1 MYFRTKTV
9 KGTPLVQLVESY
21 RNSESQPRQRV
32 IASLG
37 DASLPEDEKRAI
49 AKAVE
54 SALRGQTDWLDNEA
68 LSQDASSW
76 VARIVQLARNSKGGN
91 AAVEAA
97 TVDGVL
103 LDQIET
109 QNVVQLGPQ
118 LVAMKAWEALALSSL
133 LEEQGMNPSAIA
145 TAQLMVSNRLIKP
158 LSEWALIDWSERTA
172 LPELLGL
179 RLTKTGKDRLYR
191 TGDQLLKQRTAIES
205 KLRLQQPDLF
215 NMERS
220 VILYDVTNTHFE
232 GVCSKNA
239 KARHGKNKQ
248 KRNDCPQVA
257 IGMAFDEHGLPLA
270 HEVFEG
276 NTADTTTLVT
286 LLERLEVKDEG
297 QLKPVVILDAGFAS
311 KSNLTLL
318 KERGYSYLINITRS
332 SRSKYAKSFDREDFE
347 ALPGRSEKNKVEVK
361 KIEDP
366 DDADSQLVLCR
377 SAQRGLKEVAMLSK
391 AEERFLSDQQALA
404 ARITVGR
411 LIDPEKIQRKIG
423 ALQKKHPKVQRYYSI
438 ELRDGTLIAE
448 RKDAQME
455 QALGLCGDY
464 VLKTDKQLD
473 ADQLWQLYM
482 TLLKAE
488 RGFRM
493 LKGSLGLRPNYHQ
506 LEERVDAHIFISV
519 LAYHL
524 LTWIHHQLEICGDT
538 REWKTIRRL
547 LSTHSLVSTILPL
560 KDGTIM
566 QVRKPSVP
574 DPEQA
579 LVFQQLGI
587 DWSRACPVQ
596 KSIMK

>member
-9 KGTPLVQLVESY
+9 KGTPLLQLVESY
-21 RNSESQPRQRV
+21 RNVEGQPRQRV

-37 DASLPEDEKRAI
+37 DAALPEDEKRAI
-49 AKAVE
+49 AKAVA
-54 SALRGQTDWLDNEA
+54 SALQGQTDWLGNEA
-68 LSQDASSW
+68 LSQEASSW

-97 TVDGVL
+97 TADGVL
-103 LDQIET
+103 LDAIET

-118 LVAMKAWEALALSSL
+118 LVAMQAWEALALSSL
-133 LEEQGMNPSAIA
+133 LEELGMNRSAIA
-145 TAQLMVSNRLIKP
+145 SAQLMVANRLIEP
-158 LSEWALIDWSERTA
+158 LSEWALIEWSERTA

-191 TGDQLLKQRTAIES
+191 TGDQLLKQRSAIES
-205 KLRLQQPDLF
+205 KLRQQQPDLF
-215 NMERS
+215 NLERS
-220 VILYDVTNTHFE
+220 VVLYDVTNTHFE
-232 GVCSKNA
+232 GVCAKNP

-286 LLERLEVKDEG
+286 LLDRLEVQDAG
-297 QLKPVVILDAGFAS
+297 LKPVVILDAGFAS
-311 KSNLTLL
+311 QSNLTLL
-318 KERGYSYLINITRS
+318 QQRGYSYLINITRS
-332 SRSKYAKSFDREDFE
+332 SRAKYAQAFERETFE
-347 ALPGRSEKNKVEVK
+347 ALPGRTEKGKVEVK
-361 KIEDP
+361 KITDP
-366 DDADSQLVLCR
+366 DDADSHLVLCR

-391 AEERFLSDQQALA
+391 AEERFLADQQALA
-404 ARITVGR
+404 ARIAAGR

-423 ALQKKHPKVQRYYSI
+423 ALQKKHPKVQRYYRI
-438 ELRDGTLIAE
+438 ELRDGTLHAE
-448 RKDAQME
+448 RNDAQLE
-455 QALGLCGDY
+455 QARALCGDY

-473 ADQLWQLYM
+473 ADQLWHLYM

-506 LEERVDAHIFISV
+506 IEERVDAHIFISV

-524 LTWIHHQLEICGDT
+524 LTWIHHQLERCGDT
-538 REWKTIRRL
+538 REWKTIRRI

-560 KDGTIM
+560 NDGTIL

-579 LVFQQLGI
+579 LIFKQLGI
-587 DWSRACPVQ
+587 DWKRACPAQ

>member
-109 QNVVQLGPQ
+109 QNVVQVGPQ

>member
-49 AKAVE
+49 AQAVE
-54 SALRGQTDWLDNEA
+54 SALSGQTDWLASEA
-68 LSQDASSW
+68 LSPDASSW
-76 VARIVQLARNSKGGN
+76 VARIVQLALNSKGGN
-91 AAVEAA
+91 SVVEAA
-97 TVDGVL
+97 SVDGVL
-103 LDQIET
+103 LDEIET

-133 LEEQGMNPSAIA
+133 LEELGMNPSAIA
-145 TAQLMVSNRLIKP
+145 TAQLMVSNRLIEP

-191 TGDQLLKQRTAIES
+191 TGDQLLKQRTTIES

-215 NMERS
+215 NMQRS

-232 GVCSKNA
+232 GVCPKNP

-276 NTADTTTLVT
+276 NTVDTTTLVT
-286 LLERLEVKDEG
+286 LLDRLEIKDSG
-297 QLKPVVILDAGFAS
+297 LKPVVILDAGFAS

-332 SRSKYAKSFDREDFE
+332 SRKKYAQAFDQEDFE
-347 ALPGRSEKNKVEVK
+347 ALPGRTEKNKVEVK

-366 DDADSQLVLCR
+366 EDADSQLVLCR

-391 AEERFLSDQQALA
+391 AEERFLADQQALSERIA
-404 ARITVGR
+404 AGR

-438 ELRDGTLIAE
+438 EFCDGTLIAQ
-448 RKDAQME
+448 RKDEQME

-493 LKGSLGLRPNYHQ
+493 LKSSLGLRPNYHQ

-524 LTWIHHQLEICGDT
+524 LTWIHHRLEVSGDT

-560 KDGTIM
+560 KDGIIM

-574 DPEQA
+574 DSEQA
-579 LVFQQLGI
+579 RIFQQMGV
-587 DWSRACPVQ
+587 DWKQACPAQ
-596 KSIMK
+596 KSIKK

>member
-1 MYFRTKTV
+1 MFFRTKTL
-9 KGTPLVQLVESY
+9 KGTPLVQLVEAY
-21 RNSESQPRQRV
+21 RNPEGQPRQRV
-32 IASLG
+32 IASMG

-54 SALRGQTDWLDNEA
+54 SALTGQSDWLEVEA
-68 LSQDASSW
+68 LSADASSW

-91 AAVEAA
+91 EVVRAAS
-97 TVDGVL
+97 VDGVL

-133 LEEQGMNPSAIA
+133 LEELGMNPSEIA
-145 TAQLMVSNRLIKP
+145 SAQLLVSNRLIEP
-158 LSEWALIDWSERTA
+158 LSEWALIGWSERTA
-172 LPELLGL
+172 FPELLGL

-191 TGDQLLKQRTAIES
+191 TGDSLLEHRKTIES
-205 KLRLQQPDLF
+205 RLREQQLDLF
-215 NMERS
+215 QLKRS

-232 GVCSKNA
+232 GVCRGNP

-276 NTADTTTLVT
+276 NIADTKTLVT
-286 LLERLEVKDEG
+286 LLDRLEIKDEG
-297 QLKPVVILDAGFAS
+297 LKPVVILDAGFAS
-311 KSNLTLL
+311 KANLKLL
-318 KERGYSYLINITRS
+318 KERGFSYLINITRS
-332 SRSKYAKSFDREDFE
+332 SRAKYAQDFEAEDFE
-347 ALPGRSEKNKVEVK
+347 VLPARTQKTQVEVK

-366 DDADSQLVLCR
+366 EDTDSQLVLCR
-377 SAQRGLKEVAMLSK
+377 SAQRALKEVAMISR
-391 AEERFLSDQQALA
+391 AEERFLDDIKALTE
-404 ARITVGR
+404 RIEAGR
-411 LIDPEKIQRKIG
+411 LKDPDKIQRAIG
-423 ALQKKHPKVQRYYSI
+423 TLQKKHSRVKRYYTI
-438 ELRDGTLIAE
+438 ELSGSTLVAE
-448 RKDAQME
+448 RKDAQMQ
-455 QALGLCGDY
+455 QALELCGDY
-464 VLKTDKQLD
+464 VLKTDKELD
-473 ADQLWQLYM
+473 ADELWHLYM

-506 LEERVDAHIFISV
+506 LEHRVDAHIFITV

-524 LTWIHHQLEICGDT
+524 LTWIHHTLESCGDT
-538 REWKTIRRL
+538 REWKTLRRV
-547 LSTHSLVSTILPL
+547 LSTHSLVSTCLPL
-560 KDGTIM
+560 EDGTII

-579 LVFQQLGI
+579 QILQQLGI
-587 DWSRACPVQ
+587 DYKRACPVM
-596 KSIMK
+596 KSKMK